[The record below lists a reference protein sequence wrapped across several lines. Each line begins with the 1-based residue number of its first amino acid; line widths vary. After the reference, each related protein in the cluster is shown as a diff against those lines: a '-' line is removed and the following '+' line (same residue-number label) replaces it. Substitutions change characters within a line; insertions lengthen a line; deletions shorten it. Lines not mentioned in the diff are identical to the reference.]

1 MFYLVCYD
9 IVSDYRRNKVSQL
22 LEGYGM
28 RVQRSV
34 FECVLSDSQ
43 YKLIVPEIRR
53 RIDLK
58 SDQIRLYPLSSRE
71 RQNVNIIGLKPEFTV
86 DDSAYIA

>member
-43 YKLIVPEIRR
+43 YKLIVQEIRR

-58 SDQIRLYPLSSRE
+58 SDQVGLYPLSSRE
-71 RQNVNIIGLKPEFTV
+71 RQNVNLIGLKPEFTV